1 MAAPSHSSIRAR
13 PGAQPAPDSYSK
25 LLNLPNFLT
34 LCRIGSIPVFLIFL
48 TRQRYTA
55 ALYVFAAAAVTDGL
69 DGAVARWFDSRTE
82 LGAFLDPFADKLML
96 VSAFVVLTIDGELPG
111 YLLSVVMIRDIV
123 IVVGYLM
130 ISFFTGERVPVR
142 PSYLGK
148 LSTVMQLGC
157 VIGVLA
163 RAGSYW
169 PEDFNALL
177 IATVAVTAASFV
189 HYMYRGLV
197 WLRSRE
203 PQMFE

>member
-1 MAAPSHSSIRAR
+1 MTH
-13 PGAQPAPDSYSK
+13 
-25 LLNLPNFLT
+25 
-34 LCRIGSIPVFLIFL
+34 
-48 TRQRYTA
+48 
-55 ALYVFAAAAVTDGL
+55 GL

-96 VSAFVVLTIDGELPG
+96 VSAFVVLTIDGDLPG
-111 YLLSVVMIRDIV
+111 YLLSVVLIRDIV

-148 LSTVMQLGC
+148 LSTFMQLAC
-157 VIGVLA
+157 VIAVLA
-163 RAGSYW
+163 RAGNYW
-169 PEDFNALL
+169 PGYFNALL
-177 IATVAVTAASFV
+177 ISTVAVTAASFV

-203 PQMFE
+203 PEMFA

>member
-1 MAAPSHSSIRAR
+1 MAAPSPNR
-13 PGAQPAPDSYSK
+13 PQAHVGTQPGVSYGH

-34 LCRIGSIPVFLIFL
+34 LCRLVSIPIFLTFL
-48 TRQRYTA
+48 TRQHYRE
-55 ALYVFAAAAVTDGL
+55 ALYVFAAAAMTDGL

-96 VSAFVVLTIDGELPG
+96 VSAFVVLTIDGDLPG
-111 YLLSVVMIRDIV
+111 YLLSVVLIRDIV

-148 LSTVMQLGC
+148 MSTFLQLVC
-157 VIGVLA
+157 VIAVLA
-163 RAGSYW
+163 RAGLYW
-169 PEDFNALL
+169 PGDFNALL
-177 IATVAVTAASFV
+177 VTTVAVTGASFV

-203 PQMFE
+203 PEMFA

>member
-1 MAAPSHSSIRAR
+1 MAAPSPSSIRPHQA
-13 PGAQPAPDSYSK
+13 AQPAPSYGH

-34 LCRIGSIPVFLIFL
+34 MCRIASIPIFLIFL
-48 TRQRYTA
+48 TRQRYTE
-55 ALYVFAAAAVTDGL
+55 ALYVFAAAAITDGL
-69 DGAVARWFDSRTE
+69 DGAVARWFDRRTE

-148 LSTVMQLGC
+148 LSTFMQLGC
-157 VIGVLA
+157 VIAVLA
-163 RAGSYW
+163 RAGNYW
-169 PEDFNALL
+169 PTDFNKLL

>member
-1 MAAPSHSSIRAR
+1 MAAPSHGSIRPRQDTQQVA
-13 PGAQPAPDSYSK
+13 SYGH

-34 LCRIGSIPVFLIFL
+34 LCRIGLIPVFLIL
-48 TRQRYTA
+48 MTRQRYSE

-148 LSTVMQLGC
+148 LSTFMQLAC
-157 VIGVLA
+157 VIAVLA
-163 RAGSYW
+163 RAGNYW
-169 PEDFNALL
+169 PGYFNALL
-177 IATVAVTAASFV
+177 ISTVAVTAASFV

>member
-1 MAAPSHSSIRAR
+1 MAAPSHSSFHAR
-13 PGAQPAPDSYSK
+13 PGQQPAPSYSK

-34 LCRIGSIPVFLIFL
+34 LCRIASIPVFLIFL
-48 TRQRYTA
+48 TRQRYEA

-169 PEDFNALL
+169 PEYFNALL

-203 PQMFE
+203 PEMFA

>member
-1 MAAPSHSSIRAR
+1 MASPSPSNLR
-13 PGAQPAPDSYSK
+13 PRQNAQPAPSFGH

-34 LCRIGSIPVFLIFL
+34 LCRIASIPIFL
-48 TRQRYTA
+48 TFLTRERYTD

-96 VSAFVVLTIDGELPG
+96 VSAFVVLTIHGDLPG

-148 LSTVMQLGC
+148 LSTVMQLAC
-157 VIGVLA
+157 VLA
-163 RAGSYW
+163 VLGRAGNYW
-169 PEDFNALL
+169 PGDFSATL
-177 IATVAVTAASFV
+177 IATAAVTAASFV

>member
-1 MAAPSHSSIRAR
+1 MASPSPSNLRAR
-13 PGAQPAPDSYSK
+13 QNVQPVPSYGH

-34 LCRIGSIPVFLIFL
+34 VCRIASIPIFLTFL
-48 TRQRYTA
+48 TRQRYTE

-96 VSAFVVLTIDGELPG
+96 VSAFVVLTIHGDLPG
-111 YLLSVVMIRDIV
+111 YLLSVVLIRDIV

-142 PSYLGK
+142 PSYMGK
-148 LSTVMQLGC
+148 LSTVMQLAC
-157 VIGVLA
+157 VLAVLA
-163 RAGSYW
+163 RAGNYR
-169 PEDFNALL
+169 PEDFSALL
-177 IATVAVTAASFV
+177 IATAAVTAASFV

>member
-1 MAAPSHSSIRAR
+1 MAAPSHGSIRPRRDTQQA
-13 PGAQPAPDSYSK
+13 ASYEH

-34 LCRIGSIPVFLIFL
+34 LCRIGLIPVFLIL
-48 TRQRYTA
+48 MTRQRYSE

-148 LSTVMQLGC
+148 LSTFMQLGC
-157 VIGVLA
+157 VIAVLA
-163 RAGSYW
+163 RAGNYW
-169 PEDFNALL
+169 PTDFNKLL

>member
-1 MAAPSHSSIRAR
+1 MASPSPSNLRAR
-13 PGAQPAPDSYSK
+13 QNAQPVPSFGH

-34 LCRIGSIPVFLIFL
+34 LCRIASIPIFLTFL
-48 TRQRYTA
+48 TRQRYTE
-55 ALYVFAAAAVTDGL
+55 ALWVFAAAAVTDGL

-96 VSAFVVLTIDGELPG
+96 VSAFVVLTIHGDLPG

-148 LSTVMQLGC
+148 LSTVMQLTC
-157 VIGVLA
+157 VLA
-163 RAGSYW
+163 VLGRAGNYW
-169 PEDFNALL
+169 PGDFNATL
-177 IATVAVTAASFV
+177 IATAAVTAASFV